1 MTLVLRTRSSHTLAE
16 PWDASF
22 GFKNGITSIELLG
35 SLSVRTNTPLMLT
48 NFETLAWW
56 RNKIRRRFYSPY
68 NKLVHRGSYFI
79 CRYFGAEFL
88 VHSANVG
95 SLEISAKIAE
105 YPELRNFMRSAA
117 ATKPDIFIDICA
129 NLGLYTCILM
139 KNRLVPRAIL
149 FEPDRLNLGANL
161 LINGLLDANLEIHP
175 VALGAEP
182 GRFRLVPGPE
192 RDIGLSQIVET
203 APEGQGYEAEVV
215 RFDDFVA
222 LAGQTLAIKIDVE
235 RYERKVLAGMART
248 LRDNRGIVQIEV
260 LEARE
265 ETTALMAAAGFRLAQ
280 DFGTNLVFRKDR
292 AA

>member
-1 MTLVLRTRSSHTLAE
+1 MFTNVGIETLVSR
-16 PWDASF
+16 
-22 GFKNGITSIELLG
+22 
-35 SLSVRTNTPLMLT
+35 
-48 NFETLAWW
+48 W
-56 RNKIRRRFYSPY
+56 RNKVRRRFYSPY
-68 NKLVHRGSYFI
+68 NKLVHRGRYFI

-88 VHSANVG
+88 VRSANVG
-95 SLEISAKIAE
+95 GLEISAKIAE
-105 YPELRNFMRSAA
+105 HGELKNFMRNAA
-117 ATKPDIFIDICA
+117 AIKPDVFIDIGA

-149 FEPDRLNLGANL
+149 FEPDRRNRVHLGANL

-175 VALGAEP
+175 VALGSEP

-203 APEGQGYEAEVV
+203 ARGGQGYDVEVV

-222 LAGQTLAIKIDVE
+222 LTGRTLAIKIDVE
-235 RYERKVLAGMART
+235 RYERKVLGGMART

-265 ETTALMAAAGFRLAQ
+265 ETVRLMTAAGFRLTQ
-280 DFGTNLVFRKDR
+280 DFGPNLVFRKD
-292 AA
+292 

>member
-1 MTLVLRTRSSHTLAE
+1 M
-16 PWDASF
+16 SF
-22 GFKNGITSIELLG
+22 FPP
-35 SLSVRTNTPLMLT
+35 R
-48 NFETLAWW
+48 W

-68 NKLVHRGSYFI
+68 NKLAHRGRYFI

-88 VHSANVG
+88 VRSVNVG
-95 SLEISAKIAE
+95 GLEISAKIAE
-105 YPELRNFMRSAA
+105 YPELKNFLHNAA
-117 ATKPDIFIDICA
+117 EIKPDIFIDVGA
-129 NLGLYTCILM
+129 NLGLYTCILL

-149 FEPDRLNLGANL
+149 FEPDRRNRVHLGANL

-175 VALGAEP
+175 VALGAAP
-182 GRFRLVPGPE
+182 GRFRLVPEPE

-203 APEGQGYEAEVV
+203 SPQEQGQDHGQDQGQDQGYDVEVV

-222 LAGQTLAIKIDVE
+222 LTGQTLAIKIDVE

-265 ETTALMAAAGFRLAQ
+265 ETTALMTAAGFRLAE
-280 DFGTNLVFRKDR
+280 DFGPNLVFRKD
-292 AA
+292 

>member
-1 MTLVLRTRSSHTLAE
+1 M
-16 PWDASF
+16 SF
-22 GFKNGITSIELLG
+22 FPP
-35 SLSVRTNTPLMLT
+35 R
-48 NFETLAWW
+48 W

-68 NKLVHRGSYFI
+68 NKLVHRGRYFI

-88 VHSANVG
+88 VRSANVG
-95 SLEISAKIAE
+95 GLEISAKIAE
-105 YPELRNFMRSAA
+105 HGELKNFMRGAA
-117 ATKPDIFIDICA
+117 AIKPDIFIDVGA

-149 FEPDRLNLGANL
+149 FEPDRRNRVHLGANL
-161 LINGLLDANLEIHP
+161 LINDLFDANLEIHP
-175 VALGAEP
+175 LALGAEP

-203 APEGQGYEAEVV
+203 ARQEQGQGQGPSQGYDVEVV

-222 LAGQTLAIKIDVE
+222 LTGQTLAIKIDVE

-265 ETTALMAAAGFRLAQ
+265 ETVGLMTAAGFRLTQ
-280 DFGTNLVFRKDR
+280 DFGPNLVFRID
-292 AA
+292 